1 METKKATQEAAS
13 KGLLN
18 DSANIAQSTE
28 RHKENATKVTEI
40 FAGAQPKVN
49 PNRVPFGAVLS
60 GNYPHKHGAL
70 DFPPPAD
77 DLKEFPV
84 WGLPQEL
91 QDIVKDVSTAYNC
104 TPTIPAVA
112 MITAAAAA
120 MGKNAHATIGNYGN
134 YASLWPVIIGLTSAS
149 KSDPASFFIEP
160 LEKADEQAENTYNAE
175 LAEWINN
182 GRKGQEPKLH
192 QKIIGVTTDE
202 AMLQI
207 LADNNGAGFLYLDE
221 FATMAGSWGRYA
233 KNGNTQIIGILESI
247 FSQKNT
253 KVSTKTHGTTTIR
266 KPVLNLF
273 ATTQPTTWARVM
285 RPILADNGGLF
296 ERVLPVFV
304 SRQKGKRNRHTISE
318 QSRMV
323 WREYVDR
330 LLHLPATELSEHPS
344 AAEWRIKAEDYW
356 RQRAEI
362 VEEEERNQLGEVQ
375 GSIYLKASYTL
386 YRVALIVAVLNGDTV
401 ISAPTMR
408 YAAECCQFFVN
419 NQQKAAMMLLK
430 PEQQGLNKTET
441 LRQLLAHYPQANLSQ
456 LANALGLGKNG
467 QPWLSGIKNGRK

>member
-1 METKKATQEAAS
+1 MGIKKATQEAA
-13 KGLLN
+13 KGRIN
-18 DSANIAQSTE
+18 DSANLAQSSE
-28 RHKENATKVTEI
+28 RQKENCKKVTEI

-49 PNRVPFGAVLS
+49 QNRVPFGAVLS
-60 GNYPHKHGAL
+60 GNYQAKHGAL
-70 DFPPPAD
+70 DFPPAAE

-84 WGLPQEL
+84 WGLPREL

-266 KPVLNLF
+266 KPVLSLF

-330 LLHLPATELSEHPS
+330 LLHLPAAELSEHPS

>member
-13 KGLLN
+13 KGRLN
-18 DSANIAQSTE
+18 DSANIAQSSE
-28 RHKENATKVTEI
+28 RQKENGKKVTEI

-49 PNRVPFGAVLS
+49 PNRVSFGAVLS
-60 GNYPHKHGAL
+60 GNYQPKHGAL
-70 DFPPPAD
+70 DFPPPAE

-91 QDIVKDVSTAYNC
+91 RDIVKDVSTAYNC

-112 MITAAAAA
+112 MLTAAAAA
-120 MGKNAHATIGNYGN
+120 MGKNAHATIGIYGN

-149 KSDPASFFIEP
+149 KSAPSAFFIEP
-160 LEKADEQAENTYNAE
+160 LEKYDEQAENTYNAE
-175 LAEWINN
+175 LAEWIKN
-182 GRKGQEPKLH
+182 GRKGQGPKLH

-233 KNGNTQIIGILESI
+233 KNGNSQIIGILESI

-253 KVSTKTHGTTTIR
+253 PISTKAHGTATIR

-318 QSRMV
+318 QSRRI
-323 WREYVDR
+323 WRECIDG
-330 LLHLPATELSEHPS
+330 LLHLPVTLMSEHPS

-356 RQRAEI
+356 QESAEI
-362 VEEEERNQLGEVQ
+362 VEEQERSQLGEVQ

-386 YRVALIVAVLNGDTV
+386 YRLALIVAVLNGDTV

-408 YAAECCQFFVN
+408 YAAECSQFFVI
-419 NQQKAAMMLLK
+419 NQLRAAIMLLN
-430 PEQQGLNKTET
+430 PGQQGLNKTET

>member
-1 METKKATQEAAS
+1 MEEKKAAGAAPQDNAKIVQNVGTS
-13 KGLLN
+13 KE
-18 DSANIAQSTE
+18 SAKN
-28 RHKENATKVTEI
+28 VTSI
-40 FAGAQPKVN
+40 FAGSKAVKADPG
-49 PNRVPFGAVLS
+49 RVPFGDILS
-60 GNYPHKHGAL
+60 GKYTAKRSAN
-70 DFPPPAD
+70 DFPPSAEY
-77 DLKEFPV
+77 LKEFPV

-104 TPTIPAVA
+104 MPTIPAVA

-266 KPVLNLF
+266 KPVLSLF